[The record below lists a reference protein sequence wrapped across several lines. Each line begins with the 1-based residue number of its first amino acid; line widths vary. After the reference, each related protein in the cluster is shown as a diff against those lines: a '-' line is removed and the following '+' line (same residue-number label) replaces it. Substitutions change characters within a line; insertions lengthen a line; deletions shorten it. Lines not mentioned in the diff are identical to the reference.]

1 MLKKIASLFRSG
13 KASNTVKNEGKSTE
27 GEDSKNYR
35 ESISCLNELS
45 PGEVLPYDPQHCK
58 DTGDRFFKEGQWT
71 ASAECFQRA
80 ILIDSRDAEAHNKLG
95 DVYYAQQMLS
105 EAETCYR
112 KSLEVA
118 PTFHEA
124 LINLGLTLD
133 EQAKHSE
140 AETCYM
146 RCIELKPD
154 SAIAHFNLGVSLV
167 AQGRIVEAE
176 RPNRRAL
183 EINPDFSQA
192 YFNLGHILGALQRY
206 AEAEA
211 CYRDAVSIKS
221 DFVEAYCNLGHIL
234 KDTKRL
240 SEAETCFRKA
250 LELRPG
256 FLIAVHNLSMVLL
269 AQGRYEEAW
278 HYHESRYD
286 PRLANSTAILPQLSF
301 PKWNGEPL
309 KDKSLL
315 IWYEQGLGD
324 YIQFVR
330 YATLLKQCGVSRL
343 TLVGPAPLKD
353 LLETADGV
361 DQFVIDVA
369 PIKVDEHDFWC
380 FPMSLPLHF
389 STTLE
394 NIPNKLPYLYAR
406 PDRIKRWSNHL
417 PASGLKVGLVW
428 KGNKL
433 HKNDANRSLPNLSV
447 LRPLWRVPNITFV
460 SLQKLQAE
468 EEVMHAPDT
477 QPIIALGANML
488 DMADTAAIVTQLDLV
503 ICVDTA
509 VAHLTGALGKPCW
522 VLLPAHGCDWRW
534 LDDRSDSPWYPEVM
548 TLFRQTR
555 SGNWDDTIESL
566 ALRLAQWAS
575 ETGCDHSK

>member
-1 MLKKIASLFRSG
+1 MLKKIASFFRSEKTSTTAKNKG
-13 KASNTVKNEGKSTE
+13 EGADGVASKS
-27 GEDSKNYR
+27 SPQ
-35 ESISCLNELS
+35 SISCLNES
-45 PGEVLPYDPQHCK
+45 RGGEVLLHDAQHYK
-58 DTGDRFFKEGQWT
+58 DRGDRLFKEQQWT
-71 ASAECFQRA
+71 ASAECFQQS
-80 ILIDSRDAEAHNKLG
+80 ILINSRDAETHNKLG
-95 DVYYAQQMLS
+95 DVYYAQQMLF
-105 EAETCYR
+105 EAESCFR
-112 KSLEVA
+112 EALQIA

-133 EQAKHSE
+133 EQGKHSE
-140 AETCYM
+140 AEACYI
-146 RCIELKPD
+146 RSIELVPD

-176 RPNRRAL
+176 GANRRAL
-183 EINPDFSQA
+183 EINPNISQA
-192 YFNLGHILGALQRY
+192 YFNLGHILGSLQRY

-211 CYRDAVSIKS
+211 CYRGALSIKD
-221 DFVEAYCNLGHIL
+221 DFVEAYCNLGYIL

-256 FLIAVHNLSMVLL
+256 FLIAMHNLSMVLL

-278 HYHESRYD
+278 PYHECRYD
-286 PRLANSTAILPQLSF
+286 PRLEKSTAILPQLSF
-301 PKWNGEPL
+301 PQWRGEPL
-309 KDKSLL
+309 EGKSLL

-330 YATLLKQCGVSRL
+330 YASLLKGRGVSRL

-353 LLETADGV
+353 LLETVDGV
-361 DQFVIDVA
+361 DQFIIDVA
-369 PIKVDEHDFWC
+369 PTKVPEHDFWS

-394 NIPNKLPYLYAR
+394 NLPNKLPYLYAR
-406 PDRIKRWSNHL
+406 SDRIERWRDHL

-433 HKNDANRSLPNLSV
+433 HKNDANRSLPGLNVLS
-447 LRPLWRVPNITFV
+447 PLWHVPNITFV
-460 SLQKLQAE
+460 SLQKLQGE
-468 EEVMHAPDT
+468 EEAMQAPDT
-477 QPIIALGANML
+477 QAIIALGSSML
-488 DMADTAAIVTQLDLV
+488 DMADTAAIVAQLDLV

-522 VLLPAHGCDWRW
+522 VLLPAYGSDWRW
-534 LDDRSDSPWYPEVM
+534 LDDRSDSPWYPEVVR
-548 TLFRQTR
+548 LFRQTT
-555 SGNWDDTIESL
+555 SGNWDDTIATLAMSL
-566 ALRLAQWAS
+566 AKWAS
-575 ETGCDHSK
+575 EPGFDH